1 MAISDRI
8 VVMHQGAVVQE
19 GTAEE
24 LYRHPRSAFVAQF
37 IGRTNLLAG
46 RVAAQGPAGLE
57 VEVAGQR
64 LRLPAS
70 PERLGPAVHLV
81 LRPEAIRVEGA
92 DTPVGCPGQVM
103 SRTFL
108 GEKVEYRVRL
118 GGQVLQVVG
127 YNPAKVFADGQ
138 PVRVVLP
145 SADVPV
151 LPEEEA

>member
-8 VVMHQGAVVQE
+8 VVMHQGAIVQE

-46 RVAAQGPAGLE
+46 LVASQGEAGLE
-57 VEVAGQR
+57 VQVAGQR
-64 LRLPAS
+64 LRLPARA
-70 PERLGPAVHLV
+70 ERVGPAVRLV
-81 LRPEAIRVEGA
+81 VRPEAVRVEDA
-92 DTPVGCPGQVM
+92 DAPAGLPGTIV

-118 GGQVLQVVG
+118 AEQVLQVVG
-127 YNPAKVFADGQ
+127 YNPGKVFAEGQ
-138 PVRVVLP
+138 PVRVILP
-145 SADVPV
+145 TTEVPV
-151 LPEEEA
+151 LEEEQA